1 MKLTKAQFKEIIREV
16 INEQSVVSEMDLDMS
31 FGAEPWKRK
40 KSGLSM
46 ADLER
51 KIKKCQYKKFEYEA
65 VSSRPLADPEAPQPY
80 DFGNSEVE
88 REWNEMKNDCLSAK
102 LEMTNRKHA
111 GEKVEI
117 EGEVDV
123 VDPEM
128 EENLSRI
135 VREEA
140 LRFLKGKR

>member
-111 GEKVEI
+111 GEEVEI

-140 LRFLKGKR
+140 LRFLKGGR